1 MIIDGVLFGIII
13 ALLRGGKLSNLAT
26 LRIRGAW
33 ILIFLWITQM
43 TLYVLQEKI
52 PSLFQKIHVFSMVSY
67 FILFYILF
75 QNKRIPGMNVLLI
88 GGLLNFLVMAVNGG
102 YMPVSAEAA
111 SLISPTY
118 IHPLPQGPYG
128 RHILMSDN
136 THLNF
141 LGDIIPLLPPYPR
154 QHVVSI
160 GDVLI
165 NIGAFMAIQG
175 ILVGNKEG
183 VSKRE
188 KLGMAI

>member
-1 MIIDGVLFGIII
+1 
-13 ALLRGGKLSNLAT
+13 
-26 LRIRGAW
+26 
-33 ILIFLWITQM
+33 
-43 TLYVLQEKI
+43 
-52 PSLFQKIHVFSMVSY
+52 
-67 FILFYILF
+67 
-75 QNKRIPGMNVLLI
+75 
-88 GGLLNFLVMAVNGG
+88 
-102 YMPVSAEAA
+102 
-111 SLISPTY
+111 
-118 IHPLPQGPYG
+118 
-128 RHILMSDN
+128 MSDN

-154 QHVVSI
+154 QYVMSI